1 MSKNERYCCCVESK
15 STLIF
20 CPRKED
26 CVENVKIQIQFQMHI
41 IQAFQK
47 FVISSK
53 GQLSM
58 LYEYVKISWIVLSG
72 RVEH

>member
-1 MSKNERYCCCVESK
+1 MQS
-15 STLIF
+15 
-20 CPRKED
+20 
-26 CVENVKIQIQFQMHI
+26 

-53 GQLSM
+53 GQSSM

-72 RVEH
+72 SVEH